1 MDRINIVSLVMIV
14 GGFTL
19 LYGAVKGKNPL
30 SIVQNAV
37 QGKPPSEAAGL
48 K

>member
-1 MDRINIVSLVMIV
+1 MDQINIVALLMIV
-14 GGFTL
+14 AGFTL

-37 QGKPPSEAAGL
+37 QGKPPSEAASI
-48 K
+48 